1 MADPRTKLDIIY
13 QEVLGDVSDLVGRVE
28 ALGQKLDGLSH
39 GAAQASAAV
48 NAASGAATA
57 KLRAEIEKT
66 TTTVI
71 ERLQS
76 VVKEATAA
84 ASVVDQAA
92 RRFAFLALLTG
103 VLGGVFGG
111 TLAGIALYR
120 IVNHL

>member
-13 QEVLGDVSDLVGRVE
+13 QEVLGDVSDLVGRAE

-48 NAASGAATA
+48 NAASVAATA

-66 TTTVI
+66 TTTAV

-92 RRFAFLALLTG
+92 RRFALLALLTG
-103 VLGGVFGG
+103 VLGGAVGG
-111 TLAGIALYR
+111 TLAAIALYR
-120 IVNHL
+120 IVSG